1 MVFKKLLGSLGIGG
15 PTVDTVLTS
24 PSTQPAG
31 RLTGNVH
38 VRGGGRDVEIEYVT
52 LILSVQAN
60 VAGGFHSGG
69 GVELLRV
76 PVAGRFPLAS
86 DSTHAIPFSIEL
98 PPTTPFNAVYG
109 NLLPGMTMGLRTE
122 LSVAKSSDKTDL
134 DPVVVEP
141 MRAQQQILD
150 ALGTIGCRY
159 IRTDLRPGGHV
170 GVPVPY
176 VQRVV
181 FLPPFEGR
189 PTPQI
194 PQISFTFAAD
204 GQALHVT
211 VETGRTSGDRHS
223 VAHAD
228 AERTDWV
235 EIVDSWLR
243 QAFSKPQPAPN
254 QGGFMG
260 GQQGYGQQ
268 QYGRPGY
275 GGHQQ
280 PYAYHRKPGMGV
292 GGAVA
297 AGVGGA
303 ALGFL
308 GGMVIGD
315 MIGDAFSPDGA
326 DASNFA
332 DGGDGGYTE
341 MGGADSGGDYGGGD
355 YGGGDY
361 ASGAEDFGAGDF
373 GGGDFGGG
381 DFGGGDFGGGDFG
394 GDF

>member
-24 PSTQPAG
+24 PSTQPGG
-31 RLTGNVH
+31 RLIGNVH

-52 LILSVQAN
+52 LVLAVQAN
-60 VAGGFHSGG
+60 VAGGFHPGG
-69 GVELLRV
+69 GIELLRV
-76 PVAGRFPLAS
+76 PVAGRFPLAA
-86 DSTHAIPFSIEL
+86 DSTHAIPFSIEM
-98 PPTTPFNAVYG
+98 PPTTPFHAVYG
-109 NLLPGMTMGLRTE
+109 NLLPGMTLGLRTE

-181 FLPPFEGR
+181 FFPPFEGR

-204 GQALHVT
+204 PQSLHVT

-223 VAHAD
+223 IAHAD

-243 QAFSKPQPAPN
+243 QAFSKPQPVT

-260 GQQGYGQQ
+260 GQPGYGQQ
-268 QYGRPGY
+268 HGRPGY
-275 GGHQQ
+275 GSHQQ
-280 PYAYHRKPGMGV
+280 PYSYHRKPGMGV

-315 MIGDAFSPDGA
+315 MIGDAFDPDMA
-326 DASNFA
+326 DA
-332 DGGDGGYTE
+332 GGYTE
-341 MGGADSGGDYGGGD
+341 MGGDQFADTS
-355 YGGGDY
+355 GDY

-373 GGGDFGGG
+373 GGGDFGG
-381 DFGGGDFGGGDFG
+381 DF
-394 GDF
+394 